1 VLVRYPDDSAGDQ
14 RLRHAAGQIQRRHPY
29 WLVMYGP
36 YSRRI
41 WAYPR
46 FDVPPGTLLAE
57 ADPPELD
64 TRMSEIEM
72 TYLRRTP

>member
-1 VLVRYPDDSAGDQ
+1 
-14 RLRHAAGQIQRRHPY
+14 
-29 WLVMYGP
+29 MYGP

-57 ADPPELD
+57 DDPSGLD
-64 TRMSEIEM
+64 AQMSEIEM
-72 TYLRRTP
+72 TCLRRMP